1 MRSLAVFYDCENID
15 GLNIESK
22 VLSLIISHINTLGVA
37 IMQYGYADWSHSNM
51 LKWKTLNNEH
61 GIINEHCDTIK
72 NKNSVDLKMALDV
85 QRILYTRSHIDMFV
99 IVSSDFDFRHLAK
112 EIKEN
117 GRLVYGIGYKRDAI
131 HCIEK
136 HYTAYTYID
145 DIIQQDSSL
154 SPNHTMKSKS
164 KKKQNGKIEALE
176 KELINIKNDN
186 DKLKEEND
194 ELQKQ
199 SDRYKNETNRYKEEI
214 DRYKEERTRLKVELR
229 NLNKALERKQI
240 KLKENAKINKII
252 ID

>member
-22 VLSLIISHINTLGVA
+22 ILSLITAHINTLGVV

-51 LKWKTLNNEH
+51 LKWKTLNNEY

-72 NKNSVDLKMALDV
+72 TKNSVDLKMALDV

-145 DIIQQDSSL
+145 DIIQQLSS
-154 SPNHTMKSKS
+154 SSENDKIIKPKP
-164 KKKQNGKIEALE
+164 KKKQNGRIDTLE
-176 KELINIKNDN
+176 TELMTIKKENDQ
-186 DKLKEEND
+186 LKEANI

-199 SDRYKNETNRYKEEI
+199 NDKYQ
-214 DRYKEERTRLKVELR
+214 EERMRLKIELR
-229 NLNKALERKQI
+229 NLNKALERKQT
-240 KLKENAKINKII
+240 KLKENAKIKKYIV
-252 ID
+252 D